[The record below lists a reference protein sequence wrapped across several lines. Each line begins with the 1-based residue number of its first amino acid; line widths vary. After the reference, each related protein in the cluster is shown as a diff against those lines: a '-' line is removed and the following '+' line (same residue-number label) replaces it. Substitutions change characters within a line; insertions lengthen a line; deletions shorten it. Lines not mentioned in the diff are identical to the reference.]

1 MSRIVLIGAN
11 IAHSRSPYFHN
22 TLFERYGLPYRYE
35 LMPLGTDAVLA
46 ALEEMKRGGYR
57 GANVTSPHK
66 EIVMAGL
73 DELSNEARV
82 IGAVNTIVF
91 NEGRAS
97 GHNTDAEGFRRSL
110 KPAMRPDRPFTAAVL
125 GTGGAARAA
134 IHVLLRMEGLRSL
147 VIYSRSMED
156 AASAVER
163 WSDRRLQGALLDDF
177 QPADLVVHATPVG
190 LAGNTGV
197 LLTADRLR
205 GTGLLY
211 EMIYVP
217 SETPL
222 MREAR
227 NAGVQT
233 LGGGGMFIGQALQ
246 AFKLWTGVEADPQ
259 DVPGD
264 LFG

>member
-1 MSRIVLIGAN
+1 MSIIVLIGAN

-35 LMPLGTDAVLA
+35 LMPLGTDAVLQM
-46 ALEEMKRGGYR
+46 LEEMKRGGYR
-57 GANVTSPHK
+57 GANITSPHK
-66 EIVMAGL
+66 EAVMAGL
-73 DELSNEARV
+73 DELSDEARV

-110 KPAMRPDRPFTAAVL
+110 MTAMRPDTPFTAAVL

-147 VIYSRSMED
+147 VIYSRSMQD
-156 AASAVER
+156 ATSTVER
-163 WSDRRLQGALLDDF
+163 WSDGRLRGALLDDF

-190 LAGNTGV
+190 LAGDTGS
-197 LLTADRLR
+197 LLVADQLR

-227 NAGVQT
+227 KAGVRT
-233 LGGGGMFIGQALQ
+233 LGGGGMFIGQALES
-246 AFKLWTGVEADPQ
+246 FTLWTGLEVDPA
-259 DVPGD
+259 DVPGN